1 MDPLILMEMWMSSRT
16 VVEPERAPRRFKHRR
31 AGGDRLRQS
40 MAAAAAPAPPARPAV
55 PPPDHSNNPLLQT
68 AKPHAKLPFL
78 DRQAKGSAYHDL
90 RAKALARP
98 TAHPTG
104 PRHPRVYTLIGRGN
118 LPRPSQRGTPSAPPP
133 ASLGVLTRK
142 APPRLL
148 PAPAPASE
156 AGPSRRERTQG
167 RTDPYPSHR
176 PNRGA

>member
-40 MAAAAAPAPPARPAV
+40 MAAAA
-55 PPPDHSNNPLLQT
+55 T

-98 TAHPTG
+98 TAHPAG